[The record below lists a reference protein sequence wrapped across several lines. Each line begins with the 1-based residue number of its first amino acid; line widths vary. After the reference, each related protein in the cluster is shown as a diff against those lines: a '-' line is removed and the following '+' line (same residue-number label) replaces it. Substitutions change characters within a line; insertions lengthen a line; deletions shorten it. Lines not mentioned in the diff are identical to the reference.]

1 MVGITEYIPVPGD
14 VVWLNFNPQAGHEHS
29 GRRPAVTL
37 SLWSYN
43 SGTQNLG
50 VFCPITTKI
59 RNNPFEVAIPDDLPV
74 SGIILDDQIRSMDWR
89 TRNAEF
95 ICTLPNETVDEVLDL
110 IVTLLQ
116 L

>member
-1 MVGITEYIPVPGD
+1 MVARTDYIPVPGD
-14 VVWLNFNPQAGHEHS
+14 VVWIDFDPQAGHEQA

-37 SLWSYN
+37 SPWSYN

-74 SGIILDDQIRSMDWR
+74 TGVILADQFKSMDWR
-89 TRNAEF
+89 VRNAEF
-95 ICTLPNETVDEVLDL
+95 SCLLPDQTINEVLDL
-110 IVTLLQ
+110 IGMLLQ
-116 L
+116 I

>member
-1 MVGITEYIPVPGD
+1 MVARTDYIPVPGD
-14 VVWLNFNPQAGHEHS
+14 AVWINFDPQVGHEQA

-37 SLWSYN
+37 SPWSYN

-59 RNNPFEVAIPDDLPV
+59 RYNPFEVAIPGDLPITGV
-74 SGIILDDQIRSMDWR
+74 ILADQFKSMDWR
-89 TRNAEF
+89 IRNAEF
-95 ICTLPNETVDEVLDL
+95 ICTLPDETVDEVLDL
-110 IVTLLQ
+110 IGTLLQ

>member
-14 VVWLNFNPQAGHEHS
+14 VVWINFNPQVGHEHS

-37 SLWSYN
+37 SPWAYN
-43 SGTQNLG
+43 RESKHLAI
-50 VFCPITTKI
+50 FCPITSKV
-59 RNNPFEVAIPDDLPV
+59 RNNPYEVLIPDNLPV
-74 SGIILDDQIRSMDWR
+74 SGVILVDQIRSMDWR